1 MGCGTP
7 IVLSSPYNYCSFS
20 INNVSAELI
29 KIFPLNPNSIISIST
44 KEYKIIDLSKEKEG
58 EKVLFEEEIFTAI
71 ITERKDGLKLIE
83 GTINGN
89 IIIEDLET
97 DKINE
102 LEGHEST
109 ITCLLMLKNGK
120 LCSCSAD
127 GQVIIWN
134 INKKKE
140 LYNFYPHEKIIWNII
155 ELNDERLFS
164 VSEDNS
170 AKIFSYKNEV
180 KLEISFNT
188 NKSKCNLQLKDGRIV
203 FNSNKDIL
211 IYQLDKLPN
220 INIPDRAKNKFKP
233 EFIIKDSHNFCVSC
247 IIQLNNGDLCS
258 GSEDG
263 SIKLWSLN
271 NNFQNIM
278 ELSGHKSKINDIVEN
293 NIGKLFTC
301 SDDRSI
307 KVWIQ

>member
-1 MGCGTP
+1 M
-7 IVLSSPYNYCSFS
+7 
-20 INNVSAELI
+20 
-29 KIFPLNPNSIISIST
+29 
-44 KEYKIIDLSKEKEG
+44 
-58 EKVLFEEEIFTAI
+58 
-71 ITERKDGLKLIE
+71 KLIE

-233 EFIIKDSHNFCVSC
+233 DFIIKDSHNFCVSC

-263 SIKLWSLN
+263 SIKLWSVN